1 MGSQQLWGTSAGV
14 PSVESYTLQAIWGDD
29 TRAKPEH
36 DYQRRALKTYRDR
49 NRWVSLWPRGGIMM
63 GDPSGTECVGGYCD
77 CFEPFS
83 CDGEGTQSSNF
94 IRGRVLDV
102 SSNPVKLITVYAGDA
117 IPQNIILRELPV
129 AEPLP
134 TTTIYVYAGDATP
147 QNIIL
152 RNPVEAPSSPGAY
165 SITITSAAVTLTG
178 SSVNLRV
185 SRRLP

>member
-102 SSNPVKLITVYAGDA
+102 SSNPVAAIVQGFRTSDDA
-117 IPQNIILRELPV
+117 FVGQVNAR
-129 AEPLP
+129 ADGYYDLP
-134 TTTIYVYAGDATP
+134 TFNATNVQHYLVAYNAGSPDRAGTTV
-147 QNIIL
+147 N
-152 RNPVEAPSSPGAY
+152 
-165 SITITSAAVTLTG
+165 TITPTKVDGT
-178 SSVNLRV
+178 
-185 SRRLP
+185 